1 MPPITI
7 LSHGVRNPMTAS
19 KVEYVDF
26 LPEYPA
32 SHPNGY
38 AYVINTHALHPDIIE
53 KAFTSVQ

>member
-1 MPPITI
+1 
-7 LSHGVRNPMTAS
+7 MTAS